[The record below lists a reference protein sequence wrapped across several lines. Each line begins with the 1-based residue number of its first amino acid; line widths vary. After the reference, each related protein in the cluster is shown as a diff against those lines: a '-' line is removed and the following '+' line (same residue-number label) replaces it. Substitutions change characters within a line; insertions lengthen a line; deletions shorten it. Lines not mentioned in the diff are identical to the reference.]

1 MKKKKYLYLLLLLIL
16 PILFFSISK
25 ISLSDNKAENSN
37 GQFETIDNDSNAL
50 AALGPYTYYQ
60 CKTCKLWYATP
71 DKTKVVETKF
81 HSRKDKL
88 ETMVNKYLKC
98 ESNSMSI
105 NNTDACYVIE
115 KSNNQYKATVYKVK
129 SKTCKT
135 KTDEYSATKI
145 DSTCQTKTAQS
156 CSDIPASIC
165 EASASYS
172 CRTVLSKCSNYC
184 KGGETF
190 NYSIKAGDSLEIRSK
205 VALACG
211 YGTGSSATS
220 GTYDILQ
227 GNNFISVEHFANT
240 SGLYNNV
247 KGISPGTAKIKLYY
261 AFQKTEVTVNITV
274 TGDGNTVNKTA
285 WITSDTTV
293 KNSSGSNET
302 IKKCSEIKVTTC
314 NGNSQ
319 GAICSFTYNG
329 KTYSGLNSK
338 YYNTTKPSECSSANS
353 FKVVFNGNGGTF
365 YNTGESTQTKT
376 CNSTSCAIDMPT
388 PTRKNYKF
396 LGYCKN
402 AKTCSKYVQPGRG
415 VVHSAA
421 ATYYAQWQSTNSFE
435 VVFNGNGGT
444 FYNTGESIQ
453 TKTCNS
459 TSCAIDMP
467 TPTRSN
473 YKFLGYCKNAKACSS
488 YVQPGRGVVHNSD
501 TVYYAQWK
509 STSTTPSPSPVTPV
523 PTPTP
528 NTETVNAIRY
538 AKENASA
545 GGYKVSCGDEVYVTT
560 CETASSSA
568 NPTCTITKVNGVSVN
583 TTTKVYRNQLV
594 VSFDALPASCKEQT
608 RYTLRSTPL
617 YTNTGDIG
625 GSSDNNIPCAE
636 SVKISGNMTEACAYS
651 NGQYCKVTYDGTEG
665 YVYRNDLTARQID
678 KSSCA
683 PEDEKPVEARCYY
696 NEDKEEYI
704 WSEED
709 LSDKYEIDESAQNED
724 ECNALNGDGEKDC
737 KSSEKQTD
745 VTDVSK
751 KINICYEKKDN
762 KIVENIDVMD
772 MFTCAKDYTQNP
784 VEQTENTCNKVKNG
798 TCHKTYLVSCSNGTR
813 PAVEISASLLNQG
826 LGTITVKGRKIS
838 NDVKSYYLDD
848 SSNPTVD
855 SVWKDFA
862 DANTIAYEQKPA
874 GLYYAWVRDDQGILS
889 RPMFAI
895 VHDADITNTLESLS
909 VKDANDVA
917 VTLNSIEGENAY
929 LDVMPSGYSLLSN
942 RLKND
947 KALAGFDS
955 LSMGYKIEVNSDKI
969 SVFATLTSDDASYV
983 EGYEPRT
990 VNLEYGENKILIK
1003 IKNKS
1008 GKVRTYTI
1016 IATRT
1021 DDRVSNNL
1029 LTDLTVSKGKIE
1041 FDPYVTDY
1049 NIEVPKNT
1057 KKVSINGTLASD
1069 TSSFVE
1075 GNEPREVELTE
1086 DITTSVLEVI
1096 SESGITRSYVLTFI
1110 KKGAE
1115 EETSTSAYLDTL
1127 TIEGTAIDFNK
1138 EIYEYAVT
1146 VPYEYSSV
1154 NVYAFPESDNAF
1166 AEVEGDRGL
1175 KVGANNLKITVKN
1188 GKLTKTYTVTVIR
1201 KEAGL
1206 EISNDVTLSSLT
1218 VKNYGIDFSPEKL
1231 DYTVKIKREKS
1242 LIITAT
1248 PTSNRSEVYMYGNN
1262 SLTGFS
1268 TVRIKVVAENG
1279 ATNIYSIDIQ
1289 KDSYNKTLEITAV
1302 LIGSVIILGAG
1313 IIIVVRKKHK
1323 KMKEYLGK

>member
-1 MKKKKYLYLLLLLIL
+1 MKKKKYLFLLLLLIL
-16 PILFFSISK
+16 PLTFFSISK
-25 ISLSDNKAENSN
+25 MSLKDNKIENSKASD
-37 GQFETIDNDSNAL
+37 TL
-50 AALGPYTYYQ
+50 ALGPYTYYQ
-60 CKTCKLWYATP
+60 CETCQVWYATP

-88 ETMVNKYLKC
+88 ETKVNKYLKC

-129 SKTCKT
+129 SKKCVTKTNTYSAEKKDSSCKT
-135 KTDEYSATKI
+135 L
-145 DSTCQTKTAQS
+145 TAKS

-165 EASASYS
+165 SN
-172 CRTVLSKCSNYC
+172 SKYTC
-184 KGGETF
+184 KTSGTKCLDTCKDGDTF
-190 NYSIKAGDSLEIRSK
+190 NYSLKVGESVEIRRDIATK
-205 VALACG
+205 CG
-211 YGTGSSATS
+211 YGTGSAGTS
-220 GTYDILQ
+220 GSYNILQ
-227 GNNFISVEHFANT
+227 GNNNISVT
-240 SGLYNNV
+240 SNASTTGVITNV
-247 KGISPGTAKIKLYY
+247 KGTSAGSAKVELYY
-261 AFQKTEVTVNITV
+261 AYQSVKLIANINV
-274 TGDGNTVNKTA
+274 TGGSNGYTVNKSA
-285 WITSDTTV
+285 WIKSDVTV

-302 IKKCSEIKVTTC
+302 IKKCSQIKVTTC

-319 GAICSFTYNG
+319 GALCAFTYNG
-329 KTYSGLNSK
+329 KNYTGLDTK
-338 YYNTTKPSECSSANS
+338 YYSETKPS
-353 FKVVFNGNGGTF
+353 
-365 YNTGESTQTKT
+365 
-376 CNSTSCAIDMPT
+376 
-388 PTRKNYKF
+388 
-396 LGYCKN
+396 
-402 AKTCSKYVQPGRG
+402 
-415 VVHSAA
+415 
-421 ATYYAQWQSTNSFE
+421 
-435 VVFNGNGGT
+435 
-444 FYNTGESIQ
+444 
-453 TKTCNS
+453 
-459 TSCAIDMP
+459 
-467 TPTRSN
+467 
-473 YKFLGYCKNAKACSS
+473 ACSS
-488 YVQPGRGVVHNSD
+488 GN
-501 TVYYAQWK
+501 
-509 STSTTPSPSPVTPV
+509 PSPVTPV
-523 PTPTP
+523 PTPSIT
-528 NTETVNAIRY
+528 TEPINDVRY
-538 AKENASA
+538 AKANASA

-560 CETASSSA
+560 CETSGA
-568 NPTCTITKVNGVSVN
+568 NPTCIVTKVNGVAVN
-583 TTTKVYRNQLV
+583 TTTKVYRNLLAP
-594 VSFDALPASCKEQT
+594 SFDVLPESCKSQT
-608 RYTLRSTPL
+608 RYTLRTTEF
-617 YTNTGDIG
+617 Y
-625 GSSDNNIPCAE
+625 SSESEINKKTSDKISCAE
-636 SVKISGNMTEACAYS
+636 TVTINGSVTSACSYS
-651 NGQYCKVTYDGTEG
+651 NNQYCKVTYNGKEG
-665 YVYRNDLTARQID
+665 FVYRNNLTSRVLD

-683 PEDEKPVEARCYY
+683 DEEEQVEARCYH
-696 NEDKEEYI
+696 NETEDKYI

-709 LSDKYEIDESAQNED
+709 LSNKYAIEASVQTED
-724 ECNALNGDGEKDC
+724 ECNALNGDGEKNC
-737 KSSEKQTD
+737 KTSDKQTD
-745 VTDVSK
+745 VTDTSK
-751 KINICYEKKDN
+751 KIKICYEKKNN
-762 KIVENIDVMD
+762 KITDATDVMD

-784 VEQTENTCNKVKNG
+784 VELTENTCDKVKNG

-813 PAVEISASLLNQG
+813 PAIEITASLLNQG
-826 LGTITVKGRKIS
+826 LGTITIKGRKIT
-838 NDVKSYYLDD
+838 NDVKSYYLDN
-848 SSNPTVD
+848 SENPTVD
-855 SVWKDFA
+855 SIWKDFA
-862 DANTIAYEQKPA
+862 DSNAVAYEQKEA
-874 GLYYAWVRDDQGILS
+874 GLYYAWVKDDKGILS

-895 VHDADITNTLESLS
+895 VHDADITNTLQTLS

-929 LDVMPSGYSLLSN
+929 LDVMPSEYSLLSN

-947 KALAGFDS
+947 KTLAGFDS
-955 LSMGYKIEVNSDKI
+955 LSMGYKIEVNSSKI
-969 SVFATLTSDDASYV
+969 SVFATLTSSDASYV
-983 EGYEPRT
+983 EGFEPRT
-990 VNLEYGENKILIK
+990 VDLDYGENKILIK
-1003 IKNKS
+1003 IKNKE

-1021 DDRVSNNL
+1021 DNRVSNNL

-1075 GNEPREVELTE
+1075 GNEPREIELTE

-1127 TIEGTAIDFNK
+1127 TIEGTALDFNK
-1138 EIYEYAVT
+1138 EIYEYSVT

-1166 AEVEGDRGL
+1166 ATVEGDRGL

-1188 GKLTKTYTVTVIR
+1188 GKQTKSYTVTVIR

-1218 VKNYGIDFSPEKL
+1218 IKDYGIDFSPEKL

-1248 PTSNRSEVYMYGNN
+1248 PTSSRSEVYMYGNN

-1289 KDSYNKTLEITAV
+1289 KDSYNKALEMTAV
-1302 LIGSVIILGAG
+1302 IIGSVIILGTG

>member
-16 PILFFSISK
+16 PLTFFGVAK
-25 ISLSDNKAENSN
+25 ISLNSSN
-37 GQFETIDNDSNAL
+37 QSQTKGETLTGEDTL
-50 AALGPYTYYQ
+50 AASSYTYY
-60 CKTCKLWYATP
+60 
-71 DKTKVVETKF
+71 
-81 HSRKDKL
+81 
-88 ETMVNKYLKC
+88 
-98 ESNSMSI
+98 
-105 NNTDACYVIE
+105 
-115 KSNNQYKATVYKVK
+115 
-129 SKTCKT
+129 
-135 KTDEYSATKI
+135 
-145 DSTCQTKTAQS
+145 
-156 CSDIPASIC
+156 IC
-165 EASASYS
+165 
-172 CRTVLSKCSNYC
+172 T
-184 KGGETF
+184 
-190 NYSIKAGDSLEIRSK
+190 
-205 VALACG
+205 
-211 YGTGSSATS
+211 
-220 GTYDILQ
+220 
-227 GNNFISVEHFANT
+227 
-240 SGLYNNV
+240 
-247 KGISPGTAKIKLYY
+247 
-261 AFQKTEVTVNITV
+261 
-274 TGDGNTVNKTA
+274 
-285 WITSDTTV
+285 
-293 KNSSGSNET
+293 
-302 IKKCSEIKVTTC
+302 KCSEYSVVAGTKNENLSIPWWD
-314 NGNSQ
+314 NSQ
-319 GAICSFTYNG
+319 TANAVRIQTQYVKCGTVQEKTQTYCYTTGKFFEVNVYYAKNNCSTSTTHNSNVKITGEECKEKVATNCSQIPVDICS
-329 KTYSGLNSK
+329 KYSASCKEGLNYCETK
-338 YYNTTKPSECSSANS
+338 TTSSFNVS
-353 FKVVFNGNGGTF
+353 FNAEGGTF
-365 YNTGESTQTKT
+365 YSTGESVQTKT
-376 CNSTSCAIDMPT
+376 CNSSSCAIDMPT
-388 PTRKNYKF
+388 PTRSNYKF
-396 LGYCKN
+396 LGYCRN
-402 AKTCSKYVQPGRG
+402 TKTCSSYVQPGRG

-421 ATYYAQWQSTNSFE
+421 TTYYAQWQSTSTNSFD

-444 FYNTGESIQ
+444 FYGSSETSQ

-459 TSCAIDMP
+459 SSCAIDMP

-473 YKFLGYCKNAKACSS
+473 YKFLGYCKNAKTCSS
-488 YVQPGRGVVHNSD
+488 YVKAGRGVVHNAA
-501 TVYYAQWK
+501 TTYYAQWE
-509 STSTTPSPSPVTPV
+509 STSSTPSPVTPV

-583 TTTKVYRNQLV
+583 TTTKVYRNLLV
-594 VSFDALPASCKEQT
+594 VSYDALPASCKEQT
-608 RYTLRSTPL
+608 RYTLRSTAL

-636 SVKISGNMTEACAYS
+636 PVKISGNMTEACAYS
-651 NGQYCKVTYDGTEG
+651 NGQYCKVTYNGTEG

-683 PEDEKPVEARCYY
+683 PEDEEPVEARCYY
-696 NEDKEEYI
+696 NEDKDEYI

-709 LSDKYEIDESAQNED
+709 LSDKYDIDASAQTED
-724 ECNALNGDGEKDC
+724 ECKALNGDGEKDC

-745 VTDVSK
+745 VKDVSK
-751 KINICYEKKDN
+751 KINICYEKKNN

-838 NDVKSYYLDD
+838 NEVKSYYLDD

-969 SVFATLTSDDASYV
+969 SVFATLTSNDASYV

-1154 NVYAFPESDNAF
+1154 NVYAFPESENAF

-1231 DYTVKIKREKS
+1231 DYTIKIKREKS

-1289 KDSYNKTLEITAV
+1289 KDSYNKALEITAV
-1302 LIGSVIILGAG
+1302 IIGSVIILGTG